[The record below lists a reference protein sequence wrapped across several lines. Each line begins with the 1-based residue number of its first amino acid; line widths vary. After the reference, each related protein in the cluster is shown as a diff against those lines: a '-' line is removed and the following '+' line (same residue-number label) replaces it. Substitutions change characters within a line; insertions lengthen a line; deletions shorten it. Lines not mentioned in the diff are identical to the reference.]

1 MIIERNLKGTHI
13 ENQIWIDSGVY
24 FHEVDVEAY
33 ATISVY
39 LCIIFI
45 EPFNLNVN
53 DSAVVCCGIDA
64 VRCTTRCSTD
74 LTNIQC
80 YLCNMKTRPSIKSE
94 FNQCQERIR
103 IKFWIKFNLINHV
116 TLNMQF
122 QNHPSI
128 WKILTTKLCTN
139 NLTWR
144 HSALNRKYSQVLII
158 TTPRWPPNDLG
169 WPQKMMTLISDY
181 KWITALPNFHLLAF
195 SRVWEI
201 GLVTT

>member
-1 MIIERNLKGTHI
+1 MHKVEV
-13 ENQIWIDSGVY
+13 EVY
-24 FHEVDVEAY
+24 TA
-33 ATISVY
+33 ISVY

-45 EPFNLNVN
+45 EPFNLKVN
-53 DSAVVCCGIDA
+53 DSAVVCYGIDV

-74 LTNIQC
+74 SPNIQC

-122 QNHPSI
+122 QNHPS
-128 WKILTTKLCTN
+128 KILTTKLCTN

-158 TTPRWPPNDLG
+158 TST
-169 WPQKMMTLISDY
+169 K
-181 KWITALPNFHLLAF
+181 
-195 SRVWEI
+195 
-201 GLVTT
+201 